1 MRLKNLIVPLGFALS
16 YSLGANLAAA
26 NEQPT
31 KAVVPLDDA
40 AFAALAH
47 DAYMYAY
54 PLVTMDLTMRQ
65 ATNTADAT
73 SQARRAPRNQFAHYR
88 QYPSADAKEVVRFN
102 FDTLYSFAWIDT
114 QQEPVILTIP
124 DSHGR
129 YYLAPLLDMWT
140 DVFAVPGTRTTA
152 GKPGNY
158 ALTGPGWQGQ
168 LPAGVEQIKAPTS
181 MVWLMT
187 RTKTNGP
194 ADYANVHQFQDGLKL
209 TPLSAW
215 GTDYQAP
222 SALPLDPSIDDQT
235 PPQQQVNA
243 MDGLQLLTR
252 FSQLLKDY
260 PPHYNDYPILHRLQ
274 AIGLAPGQT
283 FDPKQFSAKQ
293 LQVLRDTAK
302 SSQQE
307 LLQAIQHAE
316 MGKVANGW
324 NWADNLGSYG
334 TDYRRRALVALA
346 GLGANLAEDAI
357 YPNGFADADGKP
369 YSGQNNYV
377 LRFEANQL
385 PPADAFWS
393 LTMYD
398 PMGFQV
404 SNPLNR
410 FAIGS
415 YDQLKYGADGS
426 LELYLQQRSP
436 GADKAS
442 NWLPSPPEG
451 FQLMLRLYSP
461 KPSMLKGQWQPP
473 AVHKTPATRS

>member
-1 MRLKNLIVPLGFALS
+1 MRLKIFALPFTLA
-16 YSLGANLAAA
+16 LGLTANLAAA
-26 NEQPT
+26 NDPVPQPG
-31 KAVVPLDDA
+31 VQLDDV
-40 AFAALAH
+40 AFQALAR
-47 DAYMYAY
+47 DAYLYAY

-65 ATNTADAT
+65 ATNTADAS
-73 SQARRAPRNQFAHYR
+73 SQARRAPLNQFAHYR
-88 QYPSADAKEVVRFN
+88 QYPDANAKDVVRFN
-102 FDTLYSFAWIDT
+102 FDTLYSLAWVDSKK
-114 QQEPVILTIP
+114 EPVILTIP

-129 YYLAPLLDMWT
+129 YYLAPMLDMWT

-152 GKPGNY
+152 NKPGNY
-158 ALTGPGWQGQ
+158 AITSPGWQGQ

-181 MVWLMT
+181 MVWLIT
-187 RTKTNGP
+187 RIKTDGP

-222 SALPLDPSIDDQT
+222 SALPLDPAVDNQT
-235 PPQQQVNA
+235 PPQQQVNS

-260 PPHYNDYPILHRLQ
+260 PPHYNDYPILYRLR
-274 AIGLAPGQT
+274 ALGLAPGQE
-283 FDPKQFSAKQ
+283 FDPSRFSTQQ

-307 LLQAIQHAE
+307 LLQAVQNAE
-316 MGKVANGW
+316 IGKVANGW

-377 LRFEANQL
+377 LRFEADQL
-385 PPADAFWS
+385 PPAEAFWS

-398 PMGFQV
+398 PQGFQV
-404 SNPLNR
+404 RNPINR

-415 YDQLKYGADGS
+415 YDKLKYGADGS
-426 LELYLQQRSP
+426 LELYLQQHNP

-442 NWLPSPPEG
+442 NWLPSPAEG
-451 FQLMLRLYSP
+451 FQLTLRLYSP
-461 KPSMLKGQWQPP
+461 KASVLKGQWQPP
-473 AVHKTPATRS
+473 AVHKVQTPGS